1 VRISTVVI
9 TGGVVAAVGFG
20 AYKLG
25 HGVDTPANEL
35 ATVAV
40 AMPQE
45 AAVATAEANLS
56 GAVSAV
62 TSYQA
67 DHGGYAGMT
76 TGGLRSYDAG
86 LAGDL
91 TVKSASAA
99 AYCIQ
104 DTVDTTTVSI
114 RGPNGSYVVA
124 PC

>member
-1 VRISTVVI
+1 MRISTVVI

-25 HGVDTPANEL
+25 HGVDKSGNQL

-40 AMPQE
+40 AIPQQ

-62 TSYQA
+62 TAYQA
-67 DHGGYAGMT
+67 DHGGFAGMT
-76 TGGLRSYDAG
+76 TSGLRGYDAG
-86 LAGDL
+86 LASDL
-91 TVKSASAA
+91 TVKSASTA